1 MDASRCKSSTCSEG
15 KSSSASATRE
25 VETASTRTILR
36 DEIVSRSL
44 HSCQGSV
51 AVRSLSSCYRIG
63 LGRLL
68 PFGSLQPL
76 LSSWVAAEG
85 PVKQSF
91 SASCL
96 HCRSCLD
103 VESGWGRNEGL

>member
-1 MDASRCKSSTCSEG
+1 MDAARCKSSTCSEG
-15 KSSSASATRE
+15 KSSSADATRGL
-25 VETASTRTILR
+25 ETASTRTNPR

-44 HSCQGSV
+44 HSCQSSV

-76 LSSWVAAEG
+76 LSSWVAAGG

-91 SASCL
+91 SVSCL